1 MLVNFSMYN
10 RTLGMIF
17 ELCEGGQ
24 LNKLLHNPDNSPTR
38 RFNTGRKMAMA
49 KDVAIGLEYIHSM
62 RSLCVCVCVCVWCLR
77 QFLYLKSCIK
87 DTCKLHFGAFAARHL
102 AYLWQGRCTCFSKFE
117 RAHQRFEE
125 PFWSQNSLELSSGIL
140 LASTGKCTEVDL
152 LSSTLL

>member
-62 RSLCVCVCVCVWCLR
+62 RSL
-77 QFLYLKSCIK
+77 
-87 DTCKLHFGAFAARHL
+87 
-102 AYLWQGRCTCFSKFE
+102 
-117 RAHQRFEE
+117 
-125 PFWSQNSLELSSGIL
+125 
-140 LASTGKCTEVDL
+140 
-152 LSSTLL
+152 

>member
-62 RSLCVCVCVCVWCLR
+62 RSLCVCVCVCGFYVNFCTWSHVSKTHANCTVREAAEGFSLTSPR
-77 QFLYLKSCIK
+77 ATWLTSGRGDTLVFQNSKEGTSDLKN
-87 DTCKLHFGAFAARHL
+87 HFGRNIRWNCAAAFSLQVPESA
-102 AYLWQGRCTCFSKFE
+102 
-117 RAHQRFEE
+117 
-125 PFWSQNSLELSSGIL
+125 QN
-140 LASTGKCTEVDL
+140 
-152 LSSTLL
+152 